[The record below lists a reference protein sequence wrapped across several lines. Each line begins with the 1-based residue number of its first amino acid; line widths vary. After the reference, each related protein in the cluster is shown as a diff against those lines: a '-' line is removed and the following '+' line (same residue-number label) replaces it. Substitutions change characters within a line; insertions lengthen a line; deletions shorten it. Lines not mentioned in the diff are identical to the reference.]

1 MQRPNA
7 ASKLGHILGPS
18 TVMRLVR
25 NLLAI
30 PLSLNLVLAVATLVT
45 ATLLVFILLEAGEG
59 FMR

>member
-1 MQRPNA
+1 
-7 ASKLGHILGPS
+7 
-18 TVMRLVR
+18 MRLVR